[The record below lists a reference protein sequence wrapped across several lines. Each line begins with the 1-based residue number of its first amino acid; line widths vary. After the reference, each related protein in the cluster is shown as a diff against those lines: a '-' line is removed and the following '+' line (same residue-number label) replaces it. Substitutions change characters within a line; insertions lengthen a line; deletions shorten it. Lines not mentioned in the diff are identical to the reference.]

1 MPEQTE
7 PLASSVRTPN
17 GLHRKLNPV
26 SPVVAAAPV
35 FPAVLVAMIFFGA
48 GTFKSLG
55 SFAIPAA
62 VALAVALTVLVAGF
76 KYLEWRR
83 LDFWFDDAGDLRI
96 DSGVISRNERKL
108 ALSRLQAVDVE
119 QPLVARLVG
128 LSTLKIE
135 VAGAG
140 ETKAVLSFLTK
151 SDAEQLRREILSRSV
166 GEAHEDAVAA
176 PISEAETVVARV
188 AMGDLIWSLVLRTS
202 TAGLLLLTVV
212 IAVVTYLSQGF
223 GGLLLL
229 PITGGIPIF
238 MVVTEFAALYGF
250 TVSQAGTGLRLRHGL
265 LQTQAQFVPPGRVQ
279 AVDFVEPLLWRRHG
293 WVRIRLTVAGMA
305 GGSSDGGGQSASRSV
320 LLPVAKWDEALA
332 IFARI
337 MPGVDLAAIDLHPA
351 PSIARW
357 RSPIQGTR
365 LAVGWNSKVFVTR
378 RGMITR
384 YFSVVPH
391 ARTQSVRVTQGPYQR
406 ALGLASMWVDVPPG
420 PVSIAALQQ
429 PAAHARDIAQAQAK
443 RAQVARST
451 ETPTRLSNPQERP
464 VS

>member
-1 MPEQTE
+1 MSEQAE
-7 PLASSVRTPN
+7 PSVSSARTPN
-17 GLHRKLNPV
+17 GVRRKLNSI
-26 SPVVAAAPV
+26 SPLVAAAPV
-35 FPAVLVAMIFFGA
+35 LPTALLAMIFFGA
-48 GTFKSLG
+48 GAFKSLG
-55 SFAIPAA
+55 AFAIP
-62 VALAVALTVLVAGF
+62 VAIGLAVALTVLVAGL
-76 KYLEWRR
+76 KYLQWRR

-128 LSTLKIE
+128 LATIKIE

-151 SDAEQLRREILSRSV
+151 SDAEQLRREILSRSA
-166 GEAHEDAVAA
+166 GEAHEDAIAA
-176 PISEAETVVARV
+176 PRSESETVIARV
-188 AMGDLIWSLVLRTS
+188 AMGELVWSLVLRTS

-212 IAVVTYLSQGF
+212 IAVVTYWSEGF

-229 PITGGIPIF
+229 PITGGIPIL
-238 MVVTEFAALYGF
+238 MVATEFAALYGF
-250 TVSQAGTGLRLRHGL
+250 TISQAGTGLRLRHGL
-265 LQTQAQFVPPGRVQ
+265 LKTQAQFVPPGRVQ
-279 AVDFVEPLLWRRHG
+279 AVDFLEPLLWRRAG
-293 WVRIRLTVAGMA
+293 WVRIRLTVAGMG

-337 MPGVDLAAIDLHPA
+337 MPGVDLAAIDLQSA
-351 PSIARW
+351 PRIARW
-357 RSPIQGTR
+357 RSPVQGSR
-365 LAVGWNSKVFVTR
+365 LAVGWNGEVFVTR

-420 PVSIAALQQ
+420 PVSIGALQQ
-429 PAAHARDIAQAQAK
+429 PAEHARNIAQAQAQ

-451 ETPTRLSNPQERP
+451 ETPTRLPD
-464 VS
+464 